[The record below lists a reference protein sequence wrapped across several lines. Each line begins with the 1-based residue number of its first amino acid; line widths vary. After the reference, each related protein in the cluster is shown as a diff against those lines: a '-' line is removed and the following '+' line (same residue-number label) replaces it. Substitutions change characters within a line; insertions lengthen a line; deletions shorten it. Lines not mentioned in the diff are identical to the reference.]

1 MTVQANAPYSI
12 IFAGGKTAQALY
24 VPKTVQPAEVITRL
38 GLSAP
43 TPAIFLTGG
52 AGGMSDEDIRLTEQF
67 ITTLAQFAQE
77 YGATVIDGGTQSGI
91 MQMMGQARSLHSLT
105 FPLIGIAP
113 LSKVEYPGYINP
125 AKDAE
130 LNPDHTHFVF
140 IEGNEWGDESELILG
155 LTRALA
161 AHMQPEQKHALGVLI
176 NGGKIARKEVYL
188 AATKELHIPMIIIE
202 GSGRAA
208 DEIATA
214 MKTGRTSK
222 RILQMIIAGG
232 DIQLV
237 GTMQGPGALRTMLE
251 SKFRR

>member
-12 IFAGGKTAQALY
+12 IFPGGKTAQALY
-24 VPKTVQPAEVITRL
+24 VPKNVPPVDVITRL

-43 TPAIFLTGG
+43 VPAIFLTGG
-52 AGGMSDEDIRLTEQF
+52 AGAMSDTDILLMQQF
-67 ITTLAQFAQE
+67 IAALAQFAQDNDV
-77 YGATVIDGGTQSGI
+77 TVVDGGTQSGI
-91 MQMMGQARSLHSLT
+91 MQMMGQARALYGLT

-113 LSKVEYPGYINP
+113 LSKVEYPGYTND
-125 AKDAE
+125 AKEAE
-130 LNPDHTHFVF
+130 LNADHTHFVLV
-140 IEGNEWGDESELILG
+140 EGDAWGDESELILG

-161 AHMQPEQKHALGVLI
+161 AHQQPGQKPALGLLI
-176 NGGKIARKEVYL
+176 NGGQVSRKEVYL

-222 RILQMIIAGG
+222 RILQAILAGG

-237 GTMQGPGALRTMLE
+237 ATTQGPGALRTMLE
-251 SKFRR
+251 SKFKQ

>member
-1 MTVQANAPYSI
+1 MTVQAHAPYSI
-12 IFAGGKTAQALY
+12 LFPGGNTAQAVY
-24 VPKTVQPAEVITRL
+24 VPKTVPPAEVIARL
-38 GLSAP
+38 GLSSP
-43 TPAIFLTGG
+43 VPAIFLTGG
-52 AGGMSDEDIRLTEQF
+52 AGAMSDEDIRLTQQF
-67 ITTLAQFAQE
+67 IAALAQFAQE
-77 YGATVIDGGTQSGI
+77 NGATVIDGGTQSGI
-91 MQMMGQARSLHSLT
+91 MQMMGQARALYGLT

-113 LSKVEYPGYINP
+113 LSKVEYPGYPND
-125 AKDAE
+125 AKEAD
-130 LNPDHTHFVF
+130 LNPDHSHFVF
-140 IEGNEWGDESELILG
+140 VEGDEWGDESELILG

-161 AHMQPEQKHALGVLI
+161 AHLQPEQKPALGILI

-222 RILQMIIAGG
+222 RILQAILAGG

-237 GTMQGPGALRTMLE
+237 GTTQGPGALRTMLE